1 MATLTVLYPA
11 QDGAKFDRD
20 YYSTTHMALVADAWG
35 NYGYQSGEVL
45 YPAGEGQPYAAI
57 TMLRFKDQA
66 SIDAAMG
73 APRTGEVQADVAN
86 FTTIVP
92 ALYRAAD

>member
-11 QDGAKFDRD
+11 QDGATFDRA
-20 YYSTTHMALVADAWG
+20 YYSATHMALVAEAWG
-35 NYGYQSGEVL
+35 DYGYQSGEVL
-45 YPAGEGQPYAAI
+45 YPAGEGQTYVSI
-57 TMLRFKDQA
+57 TILRFADQA

-73 APRTGEVQADVAN
+73 SPRTGEVQADVAN
-86 FTTIVP
+86 FTTIAP